1 MSSVQR
7 QSSGFILM
15 PFATAFRDVY
25 NAIRLAISDADL
37 TPKRADDEFLTRASL
52 ERILRGILEAEVVI
66 ADMTGRNPNVFY
78 EVGIAHA
85 TKENVVLLAQSIKDD
100 VPFDVQHIDHLEYV
114 ATREGLKR
122 LRSQLTA
129 IIKGLP
135 PEPQVLTKPT
145 FEGGLR
151 VRDGV
156 EEHELHRLRDA
167 EGMYL
172 AIHLLVTN
180 TGTKSLTLTAPSIEF
195 DDSVVEAHYRFL
207 RVETGSGR
215 KSIPMRSRKN
225 CGCVGQLHRHNE
237 QDIARRRRT
246 LRRTVC
252 SGSSAGSRADSI
264 SVQSYMSTKRMKD
277 HLHKALRLTDFT
289 GRLSVG
295 PTSRLLKNLSR
306 TLV

>member
-215 KSIPMRSRKN
+215 KSIPMSPGRTAVVSASYTVTTN
-225 CGCVGQLHRHNE
+225 
-237 QDIARRRRT
+237 RT
-246 LRRTVC
+246 LRDGDELCGVLFAQVAQPGLEPIRYRF
-252 SGSSAGSRADSI
+252 RA
-264 SVQSYMSTKRMKD
+264 TCRPN
-277 HLHKALRLTDFT
+277 
-289 GRLSVG
+289 G
-295 PTSRLLKNLSR
+295 
-306 TLV
+306 